1 MQGIYFPI
9 LSEYPMILTLVGLI
23 AGGLLTLLVGT
34 KSERGA
40 RFLAALSLLGA
51 LSLNIILL
59 FRVIDV
65 GSVQHDFVWLGSE
78 TNIIMNLGFLGDGLS
93 TPVAILIVG
102 LGLFSI
108 IYSFDYM
115 KDLNRPGLYYSLM
128 VWFVAAMVG
137 VVYAINLLQFFV
149 FYELMLLPAFLL
161 IYVYGESEEAVE
173 REKNALQFWVWTAAG
188 GIISLF
194 AVFMVWGV
202 VMQDATFLSSLG
214 SASPIDINALYS
226 YSFSVDVARL
236 IGVVFLVG
244 FGIKLGLVPLHIWA
258 PQTYR
263 EAPIPVLVLLSGAMT
278 KTAAYGVIRIVI
290 PLFMNAL
297 TALSTGLLAISLITM
312 FYGAILAIA
321 QKDLKMMLAYSSIS
335 QLGYLMFGYS
345 SMTII
350 GANGAAFQLI
360 NHGILASLMFF
371 CAGAI
376 KMKTSTMEFDRL
388 GGLAPKMPVLATIF
402 IVGALALAGTP
413 PLSAF
418 AGEWMIFAGAAE
430 RAVLGT
436 VGQPYYLILTLFG
449 VIATGLTAGYYLWA
463 VRRVFFGQVPESL
476 TGVSDGPRV
485 VILIGAIMVFFVITL
500 GVYPALL
507 WNIVGPVI
515 SALGLLGGG
524 V

>member
-1 MQGIYFPI
+1 
-9 LSEYPMILTLVGLI
+9 MILTILTLI
-23 AGGLLTLLVGT
+23 VGGLLALLVGS

-40 RFLAALSLLGA
+40 QVLATLSLLGA
-51 LSLNIILL
+51 LFLNVLLL
-59 FRVIDV
+59 FQVIAV
-65 GSVQHDFVWLGSE
+65 HSVQHVYVWIGSG
-78 TNIIMNLGFLGDGLS
+78 TNVIMNLGFLGDGLS
-93 TPVAILIVG
+93 APIALLIVG
-102 LGLFSI
+102 LGLFSVV
-108 IYSFDYM
+108 YSFGYM
-115 KDLNRPGLYYSLM
+115 NDLHRPGLYYSLM

-137 VVYAINLLQFFV
+137 VVYATNLLQFFV

-161 IYVYGESEEAVE
+161 IYVYGVSEDAAE
-173 REKNALQFWVWTAAG
+173 REKNAIQFWVWTAVG
-188 GIISLF
+188 GLISLF
-194 AVFMVWGV
+194 AVLMIWGT
-202 VMQDATFLSSLG
+202 VMTDSSFVASLG
-214 SASPIDINALYS
+214 SASPLDLDALYS
-226 YSFSVDVARL
+226 YSFPVDTAKL
-236 IGVVFLVG
+236 IGVIFLLG

-258 PQTYR
+258 PLAYR

-290 PLFMNAL
+290 PLFL
-297 TALSTGLLAISLITM
+297 SVLKDFSTGLLVISLITM
-312 FYGAILAIA
+312 FYGAILAIS

-350 GANGAAFQLI
+350 GVNGAAFQLI

-376 KMKTSTMEFDRL
+376 KMKTGTMEFAKL

-402 IVGALALAGTP
+402 VTGSLALAGTP

-418 AGEWMIFAGAAE
+418 AGEWMIFAGVAQ
-430 RAVLGT
+430 RTVMGT
-436 VGQPYYLILTLFG
+436 IGQPYYLVLTVLG

-463 VRRVFFGQVPESL
+463 VRRVFFGQVPETLS
-476 TGVSDGPRV
+476 GVTDGPRTPLV
-485 VILIGAIMVFFVITL
+485 IGAILTFFVILL

-507 WNIVGPVI
+507 WNIVMPVI
-515 SALGLLGGG
+515 NNLGSLGGG